1 MEKLA
6 ICTLNHKGG
15 VGKSTAALIMAQTAA
30 MMKLHVL
37 CIDLDE
43 QKNLTDAMSLVS
55 KQFSSL
61 VTVKDHLDKNDA
73 ELDFDLFVIDCPPK
87 LDKATAS
94 AIAFADIVLVP
105 VKGDLFSVTNLPVVW
120 DFAIQNGKHLAQI
133 ALIKN
138 SFINAKAVRNVD
150 EILYNRKY
158 HIAGRWPRNEHIP
171 NNILEGRPWWMGMD
185 ERQKA
190 PFVEFYHKVLM
201 AWQRLLAGDFETTW
215 KN

>member
-6 ICTLNHKGG
+6 VCTLNHKGG
-15 VGKSTAALIMAQTAA
+15 VGKTTAALIMAQIAA
-30 MMKLHVL
+30 MMKMRVL
-37 CIDLDE
+37 CIDLDG
-43 QKNLTDAMSLVS
+43 QKNLTDAMSLVAR
-55 KQFSSL
+55 QFPL
-61 VTVKDHLDKNDA
+61 VTVKDRLERDDA
-73 ELDFDLFVIDCPPK
+73 RLNFDLFVLDCPPK
-87 LDKATAS
+87 LDRLTAS
-94 AIAFADIVLVP
+94 AIAFADIILVP

-120 DFAIQNGKHLAQI
+120 DFVRQNGKHLAQI

-150 EILYNRKY
+150 GILHNRNYNV
-158 HIAGRWPRNEHIP
+158 AGRWPRNEHIP

-190 PFVEFYHKVLM
+190 PFVEFYHKVLV
-201 AWQRLLAGDFETTW
+201 AWQRLLSGDFETTW

>member
-15 VGKSTAALIMAQTAA
+15 VGKSTVALIMAQTAA

-94 AIAFADIVLVP
+94 AIAFAAARCPNPASAV
-105 VKGDLFSVTNLPVVW
+105 S
-120 DFAIQNGKHLAQI
+120 
-133 ALIKN
+133 
-138 SFINAKAVRNVD
+138 INAFFIFLFYYFLKYL
-150 EILYNRKY
+150 LYKR
-158 HIAGRWPRNEHIP
+158 
-171 NNILEGRPWWMGMD
+171 
-185 ERQKA
+185 
-190 PFVEFYHKVLM
+190 FVNFI
-201 AWQRLLAGDFETTW
+201 
-215 KN
+215 